1 MAREVV
7 VTSLDGYACEIRTG
21 PHTVVFDAPPAIGGA
36 DRGPS
41 PAEMLLGA
49 MGS

>member
-1 MAREVV
+1 MAREVIV
-7 VTSLDGYACEIRTG
+7 ESRGGFACEMRTG

-41 PAEMLLGA
+41 PVEMLLGA
-49 MGS
+49 MGA